1 MKYFIFILILVAIII
16 GWLNINPYPTANEK
30 FNELVVIQ
38 EEI

>member
-1 MKYFIFILILVAIII
+1 MLILIAVIL
-16 GWLNINPYPTANEK
+16 GWLNSNPYPTADEK